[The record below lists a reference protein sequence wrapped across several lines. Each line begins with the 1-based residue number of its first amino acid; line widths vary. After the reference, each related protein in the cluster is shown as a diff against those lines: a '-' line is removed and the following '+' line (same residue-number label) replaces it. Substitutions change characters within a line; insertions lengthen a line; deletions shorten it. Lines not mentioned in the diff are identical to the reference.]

1 MKNYNP
7 GIGILKFFA
16 AFLVVWIHLGVR
28 GVGDPHVEQF
38 TIYSDALCRIAV
50 PLFFIITREFGI
62 TQDPTAGLQMDIDY
76 RAIRR
81 VA

>member
-1 MKNYNP
+1 MRK
-7 GIGILKFFA
+7 ILLLLCAIVGALTFTSEA
-16 AFLVVWIHLGVR
+16 AKKIKINVIPETAKIYIDGQLVGE
-28 GVGDPHVEQF
+28 GTYQ
-38 TIYSDALCRIAV
+38 
-50 PLFFIITREFGI
+50 REFGI